1 MYKAISLAL
10 LVGGIA
16 LIMFGN
22 NEMNSFSS
30 DLSRLFTDLPT
41 DHAIGLMVGGIVMA
55 IAGSGGMFFLPS
67 DAQR

>member
-10 LVGGIA
+10 LVGGLA

-30 DLSRLFTDLPT
+30 DISRLFTDAPT
-41 DHAIGLMVGGIVMA
+41 DRAIGLMVGGIVMLIIGA
-55 IAGSGGMFFLPS
+55 AGIFSLSFET
-67 DAQR
+67 RK